1 MDAMTSTGERLPAG
15 AQGRRI
21 PEDTPGL
28 WWLGQA
34 SLIARGAGMT
44 V

>member
-1 MDAMTSTGERLPAG
+1 MTGVGERLPADL
-15 AQGRRI
+15 QGRRI
-21 PEDTPGL
+21 PEDALGL

>member
-1 MDAMTSTGERLPAG
+1 MDSMTGVGWQPPADV
-15 AQGRRI
+15 QGRRL
-21 PEDTPGL
+21 PDYAPGL

>member
-1 MDAMTSTGERLPAG
+1 MTGVGKRLPAD
-15 AQGRRI
+15 AQGRCL
-21 PEDTPGL
+21 PEDVPGL